1 MQEYEKEYFDM
12 NSVGRSLY
20 QNNYNISK
28 RDLKQADIEKIS
40 DDIITKLNENISNI
54 NYRDKKTYFDIF
66 CNVCL
71 LAFVNNCDLNK
82 FIQISK
88 KD

>member
-1 MQEYEKEYFDM
+1 MQECEKEYFDM

-20 QNNYNISK
+20 QNIYNISK

-40 DDIITKLNENISNI
+40 DEIITKLNENISNI

-66 CNVCL
+66 CNACL